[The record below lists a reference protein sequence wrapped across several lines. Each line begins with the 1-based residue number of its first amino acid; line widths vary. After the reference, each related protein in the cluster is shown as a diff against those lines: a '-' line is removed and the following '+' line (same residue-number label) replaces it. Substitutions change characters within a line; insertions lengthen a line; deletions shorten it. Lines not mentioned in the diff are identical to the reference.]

1 MQDFLCQFHPFGY
14 VILVEVE
21 FAKEISRINVNF
33 LINLKHNVFFELSC
47 KWCQFVEVETNI
59 CIVFLCSLTW
69 NGLVVIFG
77 QQFVML
83 RLLQYC
89 IQAGVCCIHWDL
101 WQPWSCY
108 WRRAEVRAS
117 PWLGS
122 IRWSSRKLC
131 YQQSSRLC
139 SSNLCVF
146 PWSWYCVTLERCRL
160 SKLVWSISDCKKVIL
175 HVDWTC
181 VNPGCSCLDVVSR

>member
-1 MQDFLCQFHPFGY
+1 MQDFLCQFHPLGY

-77 QQFVML
+77 QQFVIL

-122 IRWSSRKLC
+122 IRWSSRNC
-131 YQQSSRLC
+131 VI
-139 SSNLCVF
+139 SNLLGCV
-146 PWSWYCVTLERCRL
+146 
-160 SKLVWSISDCKKVIL
+160 
-175 HVDWTC
+175 HQTC
-181 VNPGCSCLDVVSR
+181 VCFLGLGIVWHWRDAGCRNWFDPSVIARR